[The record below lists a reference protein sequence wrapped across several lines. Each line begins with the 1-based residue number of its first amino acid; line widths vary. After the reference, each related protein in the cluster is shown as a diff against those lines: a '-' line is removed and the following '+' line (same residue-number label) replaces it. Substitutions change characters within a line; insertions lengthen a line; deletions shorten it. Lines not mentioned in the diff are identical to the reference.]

1 MAILQA
7 RVEAC
12 ERRGGSPFRHAA
24 RRCLVSALM
33 VALPTVAL
41 SSGALPATAAFDAPD
56 PAVPHADAA
65 GARTHRMHATMPDDG
80 TGDRDSAFRT
90 AFDSSPWVAPEKT
103 SVDRR
108 DADPAR
114 PAQRVATPRRIARTT
129 GAGEDARASTSTSTS
144 TSVAVPGAP
153 REPAGPMDVGAASG
167 FSRPVVEE
175 HEEAFGPT
183 RPASGQR
190 EAAASP
196 HMATGEQGE
205 AFAPP
210 HAAFGDRD
218 DTAAEPPAS
227 ASGMPDGG
235 APISLDFER
244 AALRDVLQAFARFT
258 GLNIIVSPAIGGEA
272 TLRLRDV
279 PWRQAF
285 AVLLDAHG
293 LAMRERGRVIW
304 VAPSAEIARRTRD
317 RHDAQ
322 ARRAAAE
329 PLSSQVFILHY
340 QRAED
345 IHRLL
350 TGTGQQLLS
359 KRGAASA
366 DVRSNRLFVT
376 DVADRLTQVAHM
388 IAAFDLPARQVM
400 IEARIVEAD
409 DGVSRNLGVRL
420 GLTGDAPGGRIAAP
434 GGAFYDLP
442 AAALGGATPA
452 QVGLTLFRPGVNR
465 LLTLELSAL
474 EADGRGTILSSPRVV
489 TTDRG
494 TAIIE
499 QGTEL
504 PYQAKVRNGVSGL
517 QFRRASLRL
526 EVTPH
531 ITPDHRV
538 SLDVQV
544 SKDSIGAE
552 TAAGAAID
560 TKHVKTQVEVDNG
573 GTVAIGG
580 IYARTERRDVVGVPG
595 LRRLPLIGALFR
607 RTSTV
612 ERRTELI
619 VFITPIVVENAA
631 TAKHSTK
638 QPFSP

>member
-1 MAILQA
+1 
-7 RVEAC
+7 
-12 ERRGGSPFRHAA
+12 
-24 RRCLVSALM
+24 RCLASALM
-33 VALPTVAL
+33 LALPMTALPTVAL
-41 SSGALPATAAFDAPD
+41 PMTALPSGTLPATDAT
-56 PAVPHADAA
+56 VPHADATVPHVDA
-65 GARTHRMHATMPDDG
+65 SAARVQRPHAAMPALSDDG
-80 TGDRDSAFRT
+80 MEDRDSAFRT
-90 AFDSSPWVAPEKT
+90 AFDSSPSAAPEAT
-103 SVDRR
+103 AVDRR
-108 DADPAR
+108 DADPAM
-114 PAQRVATPRRIARTT
+114 PAQRGVATRRTAQTAE
-129 GAGEDARASTSTSTS
+129 AGEAASAS
-144 TSVAVPGAP
+144 TSVAVPGV
-153 REPAGPMDVGAASG
+153 RWDPAGPMDGGDAAGVPRPAVEAREEASTTALAAS
-167 FSRPVVEE
+167 EE
-175 HEEAFGPT
+175 RGEVFTTA
-183 RPASGQR
+183 RPASEERG
-190 EAAASP
+190 EASTTARPAS
-196 HMATGEQGE
+196 EERDE

-210 HAAFGDRD
+210 FPAIGERD
-218 DTAAEPPAS
+218 SAAAEQPS
-227 ASGMPDGG
+227 FASGASDSG

-258 GLNIIVSPAIGGEA
+258 GLNIIASPAIGGEA

-304 VAPSAEIARRTRD
+304 VAPAAEIARRTRD
-317 RHDAQ
+317 QHDAQ

-329 PLSSQVFILHY
+329 PLSSQVFVLHY

-345 IHRLL
+345 LHRLL
-350 TGTGQQLLS
+350 TGTGQHLLS

-376 DVADRLTQVAHM
+376 DVADRLTQVARM

-420 GLTGDAPGGRIAAP
+420 GLTGDAAGARITAP
-434 GGAFYDLP
+434 GGVVYDLP
-442 AAALGGATPA
+442 AAALGGTTPA

-474 EADGRGTILSSPRVV
+474 EADGRGTVLSSPRVV

-538 SLDVQV
+538 SLDVRV

-580 IYARTERRDVVGVPG
+580 IYARTERHDVVGVPG
-595 LRRLPLIGALFR
+595 LRRLPLVGALFR

-619 VFITPIVVENAA
+619 VFITPIVVENVP